1 MSENIKKTM
10 KAFKVDLDS
19 RENREVL
26 CKFHF
31 DRGGKSKLEYAYYD
45 KQAVSS
51 IHEVANK
58 IKTLIQKS
66 LKNNEYTLLNRNEIK
81 EAFFNP
87 LQERLNKTKVFLSHS
102 HIDMKNNDF
111 LGVKNIKS
119 FLEPSDR
126 SNLIFIDSLFWDYK
140 NDILKEIKKHHID
153 VSKIEDA
160 FTLILRE
167 SLEDMIKKCPYFV
180 FLKSKNSVSLNQD
193 LLKITYSAWIYE
205 ELRIANTFIADTTLQ
220 ESCIKAMRV
229 SYDVTNLLRRFKPI
243 SLNGLCNEIFS
254 TLL

>member
-1 MSENIKKTM
+1 M
-10 KAFKVDLDS
+10 KAFVVDLDK
-19 RENREVL
+19 RENCEV

-31 DRGGKSKLEYAYYD
+31 DREGKNKLKYAYYD
-45 KQAVSS
+45 NQAVSN

-66 LKNNEYTLLNRNEIK
+66 LKNNEYTLLNHNEIK

-102 HIDMKNNDF
+102 HIDMENNDF

-140 NDILKEIKKHHID
+140 NDILKEIKKYHID
-153 VSKIEDA
+153 ISKIEDA

-167 SLEDMIKKCPYFV
+167 SLQDMIEKCPYFV
-180 FLKSKNSVSLNQD
+180 FLQSKNSVSFNQD

-205 ELRIANTFIADTTLQ
+205 ELKIAHSISAISESHPIPMMESMQVFHDISPFLKSFETITLKKLSQ
-220 ESCIKAMRV
+220 QINS
-229 SYDVTNLLRRFKPI
+229 
-243 SLNGLCNEIFS
+243 
-254 TLL
+254 

>member
-1 MSENIKKTM
+1 ME
-10 KAFKVDLDS
+10 AFVVDLDK

-26 CKFHF
+26 RKFHF
-31 DRGGKSKLEYAYYD
+31 DRGRKSKLEYAYYD
-45 KQAVSS
+45 KQAVSN

-102 HIDMKNNDF
+102 YIDMKNNDF

-167 SLEDMIKKCPYFV
+167 SLQDMIEKCPYFV
-180 FLKSKNSVSLNQD
+180 FLQSKNSVSDQGLSR
-193 LLKITYSAWIYE
+193 ITYSAWIYE
-205 ELRIANTFIADTTLQ
+205 ELKIAHSISAIS
-220 ESCIKAMRV
+220 ESRLIPMMESMQV
-229 SYDVTNLLRRFKPI
+229 SHDI
-243 SLNGLCNEIFS
+243 SLFLESFETI
-254 TLL
+254 TLKKLSQQINS